1 MDRPPASAARFRRS
15 SREGR
20 KSGARV
26 LLAALYCVA
35 VSCAAAQRTAP
46 EYALK
51 AALLF
56 NISQFVE
63 WPASALADG
72 TNAPFVIG
80 ILGKDPFGEFLEEV
94 VKGERAHGK
103 SIEVRRFEGI
113 KEALTVHILFVCKSE
128 EARIQRILPRVEG
141 QPVLIV
147 TESDNPAGM
156 IALVRE
162 GDKIRL
168 RINLDAAR
176 SAGLTI
182 STKLLR
188 VADSVRNEK
197 QF

>member
-20 KSGARV
+20 KNGTRV

-103 SIEVRRFEGI
+103 SIEVRRLRDQGGI
-113 KEALTVHILFVCKSE
+113 DVISSSAASP
-128 EARIQRILPRVEG
+128 RNQIQRICTVEAA
-141 QPVLIV
+141 VLIV
-147 TESDNPAGM
+147 TESDKP
-156 IALVRE
+156 
-162 GDKIRL
+162 
-168 RINLDAAR
+168 
-176 SAGLTI
+176 
-182 STKLLR
+182 
-188 VADSVRNEK
+188 RNELPVGRGEDPARNNWMPPLAG
-197 QF
+197 